1 MQADHH
7 IHIILDGADWRA
19 AIAAHRG
26 GPNEAVIRQ
35 RLQAYQAAGVT
46 YLRDGGDR
54 WGVCLLAAQLAPE
67 YGIRYAA
74 PGVPL
79 CPTGRYGG
87 FLGRGFAGC
96 DEFRRLVAVN
106 KQSGA
111 DFIKLI
117 LSGLMD
123 FSSPGALTEPDLPR
137 QIIADCIAIAHD
149 AGLPVMVHCNG
160 ATACLAAI
168 QAGADSLEHGA
179 YLNDEALA
187 ALAESQTVW
196 VPTLTPIGNLVGDG
210 RYPDAALREIL
221 AAQQRRARQAF
232 QAGAKIACGSDAGA
246 YRVPHGQALRDERR
260 FLSQALEG
268 LAWKDGLAAG
278 EQALQRVFAPAR
290 R

>member
-74 PGVPL
+74 PGAPL

-87 FLGRGFAGC
+87 FLGRGFAGS

-137 QIIADCIAIAHD
+137 QVIADCIAIAHD

-160 ATACLAAI
+160 AAVCLAAI

-179 YLNDEALA
+179 YLDDEALA

-196 VPTLTPIGNLVGDG
+196 VPTLAPIGNLIGDG
-210 RYPDAALREIL
+210 RYPGRAAAAGAPGVSSGGQDRLR
-221 AAQQRRARQAF
+221 QRRRGLPGPPWPGAAR
-232 QAGAKIACGSDAGA
+232 
-246 YRVPHGQALRDERR
+246 
-260 FLSQALEG
+260 
-268 LAWKDGLAAG
+268 
-278 EQALQRVFAPAR
+278 
-290 R
+290 

>member
-74 PGVPL
+74 PGAPL
-79 CPTGRYGG
+79 CPTGLYGG

-137 QIIADCIAIAHD
+137 QVIADCIAIAHD

-160 ATACLAAI
+160 AAVCLAAI

-179 YLNDEALA
+179 YLDDEALA

-268 LAWKDGLAAG
+268 LAWEDGLAAG

>member
-7 IHIILDGADWRA
+7 IHILLDGADWRA

-74 PGVPL
+74 PGAPL

-87 FLGRGFAGC
+87 FLGRSFAGC

-137 QIIADCIAIAHD
+137 QVIADCIAIAHD

-160 ATACLAAI
+160 AAVCLAAI

-179 YLNDEALA
+179 YLDDEALA

-196 VPTLTPIGNLVGDG
+196 VPTLAPIGNLIGDG

-221 AAQQRRARQAF
+221 AAQQRRVHQAF
-232 QAGAKIACGSDAGA
+232 LAGAKIACGSDAGA

-260 FLSQALEG
+260 FLAQALEG
-268 LAWKDGLAAG
+268 LAWEDSLAASG
-278 EQALQRVFAPAR
+278 QALQRVFAPAR

>member
-1 MQADHH
+1 MRNTDEMQQAEGSVLPCRQT
-7 IHIILDGADWRA
+7 IISTSFSTARIGALPSPPIGADQMKLSYDSA
-19 AIAAHRG
+19 
-26 GPNEAVIRQ
+26 
-35 RLQAYQAAGVT
+35 LQAYQAAGVT

-74 PGVPL
+74 PGAPL

-179 YLNDEALA
+179 YLDDEALA

-196 VPTLTPIGNLVGDG
+196 VPTLAPYRQSHWRWAVSGRGAAGDPG
-210 RYPDAALREIL
+210 RAAAASASGVSVWGQDRLR
-221 AAQQRRARQAF
+221 QRRP
-232 QAGAKIACGSDAGA
+232 GPTGS
-246 YRVPHGQALRDERR
+246 PM
-260 FLSQALEG
+260 
-268 LAWKDGLAAG
+268 
-278 EQALQRVFAPAR
+278 AR
-290 R
+290 RCAMSGGSFPRR

>member
-111 DFIKLI
+111 AFIKLI

-268 LAWKDGLAAG
+268 LAWEDGLAAG

>member
-268 LAWKDGLAAG
+268 LAWEDGL

>member
-117 LSGLMD
+117 LSGLMV

-268 LAWKDGLAAG
+268 LAWEDGLAAG

>member
-1 MQADHH
+1 MEDLH
-7 IHIILDGADWRA
+7 IHMVLDGVDWKA
-19 AIAAHRG
+19 AIAAHAARPDDG
-26 GPNEAVIRQ
+26 LIRA
-35 RLQAYQAAGVT
+35 RLEDYRARGVT
-46 YLRDGGDR
+46 FLRDGGDR

-268 LAWKDGLAAG
+268 LAWEDGLAAG

>member
-1 MQADHH
+1 MLADHH

-19 AIAAHRG
+19 AIAAHRD
-26 GPNEAVIRQ
+26 GPNEAIVRQ
-35 RLQAYQAAGVT
+35 RLRAYQAAGVT

-54 WGVCLLAAQLAPE
+54 WGVCLLAARLAPE

-74 PGVPL
+74 PGAPL
-79 CPTGRYGG
+79 YPAGRYGG

-96 DEFRRLVAVN
+96 GEFRRLVAEN

-123 FSSPGALTEPDLPR
+123 FSSPGALTESDLPR
-137 QIIADCIAIAHD
+137 QVIADCIATAHD

-160 ATACLAAI
+160 AAACLAAI

-179 YLNDEALA
+179 YLDDEALA
-187 ALAESQTVW
+187 ALAESKTVW
-196 VPTLTPIGNLVGDG
+196 VPTLTPIGNLIGDG

-221 AAQQRRARQAF
+221 AAQQRRVRQAF
-232 QAGAKIACGSDAGA
+232 LAGAKIACGSDAGA
-246 YRVPHGQALRDERR
+246 YRAPHGQALHDEQH
-260 FLSQALEG
+260 FLAQALAG
-268 LAWKDGLAAG
+268 LAWEAGLAAG
-278 EQALQRVFAPAR
+278 GEALQRIFAPAHK
-290 R
+290 

>member
-54 WGVCLLAAQLAPE
+54 WGVCLLTAQLAPE

-268 LAWKDGLAAG
+268 LAWEDGLAAG

>member
-179 YLNDEALA
+179 YLNDEASRRPGRKPNSLGPDPNTHRQSRRRWAVSGRGA
-187 ALAESQTVW
+187 A
-196 VPTLTPIGNLVGDG
+196 GDPS
-210 RYPDAALREIL
+210 RAAAASASGVSGWGQDRLR
-221 AAQQRRARQAF
+221 QRRRGLPGPPWPGAAR
-232 QAGAKIACGSDAGA
+232 
-246 YRVPHGQALRDERR
+246 
-260 FLSQALEG
+260 
-268 LAWKDGLAAG
+268 
-278 EQALQRVFAPAR
+278 
-290 R
+290 

>member
-268 LAWKDGLAAG
+268 LAWEDGLAAG